1 MANIESIKTDLD
13 KEVNGVWVEF
23 AEGIELKIARARN
36 PKYQELVRSLVEPK
50 RKEIREDNFSTDKF
64 ADILLEVRA
73 KTILLDWRNIEDRKG
88 NTIPYS
94 SIKAIEFFKDPEL
107 KDFYTFVVTISEN
120 ADQYKKDVIADSD
133 KN

>member
-64 ADILLEVRA
+64 AEIGRA
-73 KTILLDWRNIEDRKG
+73 SCRER
-88 NTIPYS
+88 
-94 SIKAIEFFKDPEL
+94 
-107 KDFYTFVVTISEN
+107 V
-120 ADQYKKDVIADSD
+120 
-133 KN
+133 